1 MAILNEFSE
10 KLSQVGQTVTQKTKQ
25 FAETAKL
32 SSKVSEEEKK
42 LKECYVKIGQ
52 LYVSKF
58 GTDPD
63 ADFAELVTELHECE
77 DNVKKYK
84 DQLKEL
90 KGYTVCAKCGADVV
104 AGSAFCNTC
113 GAPMPVLK
121 PVSAEEGESE
131 ENGEETS
138 EDTAE

>member
-1 MAILNEFSE
+1 MAILNDFSE

-25 FAETAKL
+25 LAETAKL
-32 SSKVSEEEKK
+32 SSKISDEEKK
-42 LKECYVKIGQ
+42 MKECYVKIGQ
-52 LYVSKF
+52 LYVSKY
-58 GTDPD
+58 GTEPD
-63 ADFAELVTELHECE
+63 ADFDSVITELHECE

-113 GAPMPVLK
+113 GAPMPVVK
-121 PVSAEEGESE
+121 PVPAAEEDSAEKE
-131 ENGEETS
+131 EDIF
-138 EDTAE
+138 EDDAE